1 MTIFWCSGEG
11 WEYVVHDVKETQNL
25 LAEGQGE
32 NKLRKS

>member
-1 MTIFWCSGEG
+1 
-11 WEYVVHDVKETQNL
+11 VVHDVKETQNL